1 LALSWHPASNLQILL
16 GAVLFSINDGRMP
29 DVGWVTPTI
38 PYMGIFHHGVGLG
51 KLISQCQRE
60 GRADVLNVRLA
71 AAGSIATVAALA
83 VNIARH
89 FVKPFLMQHFAPGN
103 WADVLLTT
111 LNVRHDAPPTLA
123 YALFYGGIGIALLGF
138 IGLLTRSGEPSRLLR
153 VVRLAAV
160 IGQASFVSYVVQ
172 QWFIDF
178 VPIWV
183 GFDSWLTP
191 VTSPLYLAV
200 NTILMFW
207 VAVIWGRHNA
217 NRYMTFGLKPGSR
230 PSQGSGS
237 RAPLFVSTVLLVV
250 VINILVL
257 ENAPRLMP
265 AKLCLVP
272 TNPYP
277 WAPAKVAGHDNSTG
291 MRR

>member
-1 LALSWHPASNLQILL
+1 
-16 GAVLFSINDGRMP
+16 
-29 DVGWVTPTI
+29 
-38 PYMGIFHHGVGLG
+38 
-51 KLISQCQRE
+51 
-60 GRADVLNVRLA
+60 
-71 AAGSIATVAALA
+71 
-83 VNIARH
+83 
-89 FVKPFLMQHFAPGN
+89 
-103 WADVLLTT
+103 
-111 LNVRHDAPPTLA
+111 
-123 YALFYGGIGIALLGF
+123 
-138 IGLLTRSGEPSRLLR
+138 
-153 VVRLAAV
+153 
-160 IGQASFVSYVVQ
+160 
-172 QWFIDF
+172 
-178 VPIWV
+178 
-183 GFDSWLTP
+183 
-191 VTSPLYLAV
+191 
-200 NTILMFW
+200 MFW